1 MRSLLWPDARPDGSP
16 DGPPDGAAR
25 REGRLGEQA
34 YADLELDALADWL
47 SEARPDRRAAVRA
60 ALATIPADPAT
71 SRARA
76 AVSADLLASPRL
88 CDGLAEAAA
97 CLRTLVRHR
106 PEHFPRDTPR
116 AARIGARVVEL
127 QAYVDAIAALQRALA
142 GEGVRAEGLL
152 GLRADV
158 AAADTAELRALAV
171 EVPRWRR
178 TLDTVRSV
186 SVGINVSPALEPEAA
201 AIVGFSDHPVVAE
214 DTALAQLLGPA
225 AGATG
230 LARLFRHQ
238 PVDWAAREG
247 ALSRE
252 LQALLE
258 AVAAPVERALHAFRF
273 VNAQAVAGLEDEL
286 VLLLGGAALGRRWR
300 ARGRPV
306 CVAEVGDAGAACA
319 VHDAW
324 SPILAERLRDPG
336 ALVYNALAFGPP
348 AQGTGGLG
356 DPWRGESGPGEAGPD
371 GPSDGRAAGGARVPV
386 GERRGGRVD
395 GGAPPGAA
403 ALPRIWVLTGP
414 NRGGKTTYLRAVGV
428 VQVLGQCG
436 LPVPAR
442 AARLAACDR
451 LLTHFPAPE
460 QGVAGQGRLDEEAAR
475 MGEIFS
481 RAGPASLV
489 LLNEVLGGT
498 SAPEGAALGLDI
510 LRGLRA
516 LGCRVVFATHLH
528 ELALRT
534 EEINAS
540 VPGPSPV
547 GSLTVAVQVPP
558 DAGAAAVPHPTY
570 RIVPGPPG
578 GASYFA
584 SEIARQHGLTLPQ
597 ILDGLRGRGVLPDSG

>member
-1 MRSLLWPDARPDGSP
+1 MRSLLWP
-16 DGPPDGAAR
+16 DGPPDGAAAR
-25 REGRLGEQA
+25 QGRLGEQA
-34 YADLELDALADWL
+34 FSDLELDPLVDWL

-60 ALATIPADPAT
+60 AVVDLPADPAT

-88 CDGLAEAAA
+88 CDALAEASV

-106 PEHFPRDTPR
+106 PEHFPREAPR

-127 QAYVDAIAALQRALA
+127 QAYVDAIAALRRALA
-142 GEGVRAEGLL
+142 GDEVRAEGLL

-186 SVGINVSPALEPEAA
+186 SIGINVSPALEPEAA
-201 AIVGFSDHPVVAE
+201 AIVGFSDHPVAAE
-214 DTALAQLLGPA
+214 ETALAQLLGPA

-238 PVDWAAREG
+238 PVDWSAREG

-273 VNAQAVAGLEDEL
+273 VHAQAVAGLEDEL

-306 CVAEVGDAGAACA
+306 CVAEVGRAGAACR

-324 SPILAERLRDPG
+324 SPVLADRLRDPG
-336 ALVYNALAFGPP
+336 ALVYNALVFGPP
-348 AQGTGGLG
+348 GPGRGGPAEPG
-356 DPWRGESGPGEAGPD
+356 PGEPRPGEAG
-371 GPSDGRAAGGARVPV
+371 SDGASDGGAADGTRVPA
-386 GERRGGRVD
+386 GEQGGGRVD
-395 GGAPPGAA
+395 GCAPPALAG
-403 ALPRIWVLTGP
+403 LPRIWVLTGP

-442 AARLAACDR
+442 AARVAACDR

-460 QGVAGQGRLDEEAAR
+460 QGGAGQGRLDEEAAR
-475 MGEIFS
+475 MGEIFG

-516 LGCRVVFATHLH
+516 LGCRVIYATHLH
-528 ELALRT
+528 ELALRS

-540 VPGPSPV
+540 LPGPSPV
-547 GSLTVAVQVPP
+547 GSLTVAVQAPP
-558 DAGAAAVPHPTY
+558 HAGAAAVPHPTY

-578 GASYFA
+578 GASHFA

-597 ILDGLRGRGVLPDSG
+597 ILDGLRSRGVLPAPG

>member
-1 MRSLLWPDARPDGSP
+1 MRSLLWPD
-16 DGPPDGAAR
+16 GPPEGAAA

-34 YADLELDALADWL
+34 CADLELDALADGL

-60 ALATIPADPAT
+60 ALVDLPADPAT

-76 AVSADLLASPRL
+76 AVSADLLASARL

-106 PEHFPRDTPR
+106 PEHFPRETPR

-127 QAYVDAIAALQRALA
+127 EAYVDAIAALRRALA
-142 GEGVRAEGLL
+142 GDEVRAEGLL

-186 SVGINVSPALEPEAA
+186 SVGINVSAALEPEAA
-201 AIVGFSDHPVVAE
+201 AIVGFSDHPVAAE
-214 DTALAQLLGPA
+214 ETALAQLLGPG

-238 PVDWAAREG
+238 PVDWSAREG

-273 VNAQAVAGLEDEL
+273 VHAQAVAGLEDEL

-306 CVAEVGDAGAACA
+306 CVAEVGGAGTPCH

-324 SPILAERLRDPG
+324 PPVLADRLRDPG

-348 AQGTGGLG
+348 GPG
-356 DPWRGESGPGEAGPD
+356 RGGPGEPGPD
-371 GPSDGRAAGGARVPV
+371 GAAGARAAGGRAAPA
-386 GERRGGRVD
+386 GAPGGARVD
-395 GGAPPGAA
+395 GGATPGAA
-403 ALPRIWVLTGP
+403 GLPRIWVLTGP

-442 AARLAACDR
+442 AARVAACDR

-460 QGVAGQGRLDEEAAR
+460 QGRPGQGRLDEEAAR
-475 MGEIFS
+475 MGEIFG

-516 LGCRVVFATHLH
+516 LGCRVVYATHLH

-534 EEINAS
+534 EEINTS

-547 GSLTVAVQVPP
+547 GSLTVAVQAPP

-597 ILDGLRGRGVLPDSG
+597 ILGGLRRRGVLPDPG